1 MIQERLNKIKNKIS
15 NKDFLEGKGMGNEI
29 NFHIFDYEPQYELQV
44 RAEIEKIKKNFNIDT
59 NDRKIVEIDLYK
71 LLIEIIKKEDIFE
84 SAIEMEAEE
93 GKSEAL
99 DAITT
104 FITPERYVDEIKS
117 RIEENDVLFITGVGK
132 VYPFVRSHNILNNT
146 HGLENP
152 VIMFYPGRYSGQDLT
167 LFDKIKDENYYRA
180 FPFIIE

>member
-15 NKDFLEGKGMGNEI
+15 DKDFLEGRGLGNEI
-29 NFHIFDYEPQYELQV
+29 NIHIFDYEPQYELQV

-59 NDRKIVEIDLYK
+59 NDRQIVEIDLYK
-71 LLIEIIKKEDIFE
+71 LLIEIMKKEDIFE

-93 GKSEAL
+93 GKLEVL

-104 FITPERYVDEIKS
+104 FITPEKYIHEIKS
-117 RIEENDVLFITGVGK
+117 MIDENDVLFITGVGK
-132 VYPFVRSHNILNNT
+132 VYPFVRSHNILNNI

-152 VIMFYPGRYSGQDLT
+152 VIMFYPGGYSGQDLT
-167 LFDKIKDENYYRA
+167 LFNKIKDENYYRA
-180 FPFIIE
+180 FSLIIE

>member
-1 MIQERLNKIKNKIS
+1 MIQNRLNKIKEKVNS
-15 NKDFLEGKGMGNEI
+15 ENFLEGKGLGNEI

-44 RAEIEKIKKNFNIDT
+44 RAEIEKIKRNFNIDT
-59 NDRKIVEIDLYK
+59 NERKIVEVDLYK
-71 LLIEIIKKEDIFE
+71 ILIGIMKEEDIFE
-84 SAIEMEAEE
+84 SAIEMELEE
-93 GKSEAL
+93 GKEEAL

-104 FITPERYVDEIKS
+104 FITPERYIDEIKS
-117 RIEENDVLFITGVGK
+117 RINEKDVLFITGVGK
-132 VYPFVRSHNILNNT
+132 VYPFVRSHNILNNA
-146 HGLENP
+146 HGIDNP

>member
-44 RAEIEKIKKNFNIDT
+44 RAEIEKIKKNFVIE
-59 NDRKIVEIDLYK
+59 DRKIVEVDLYK
-71 LLIEIIKKEDIFE
+71 LLIEIMKDEEIFE
-84 SAIEMEAEE
+84 SAIDMELEDGKEE
-93 GKSEAL
+93 VL
-99 DAITT
+99 DAIST
-104 FITPERYVDEIKS
+104 FITPERYVEEIKS
-117 RIEENDVLFITGVGK
+117 RIEEQDILFITGVGK